1 MEIALFVFFCLRM
14 HDKNNTHEND
24 VVAPLRSPE
33 MLKAKNSSPKDDDSD
48 T

>member
-1 MEIALFVFFCLRM
+1 MELPCLFFFCLRM

-33 MLKAKNSSPKDDDSD
+33 MLNAKNSSPKDDTD